1 MGSTAAAAAVAVAAV
16 GWSESIAAVDDSAF
30 VYYSFV
36 AAAAGLRTDTA
47 IYY

>member
-1 MGSTAAAAAVAVAAV
+1 MGSTAAAAVAVAAV

-30 VYYSFV
+30 VYYSSVV
-36 AAAAGLRTDTA
+36 AAGSRTDTA